1 MYIYTF
7 VVNFMDEDFNG
18 NCQEAIRQGV
28 TCANTYKEAA
38 SNIVDYYGDNEINN
52 MQLECLD
59 EGDVV
64 EISEAEV
71 KRIKEEHF

>member
-1 MYIYTF
+1 MNIYTY
-7 VVNFMDEDFNG
+7 VVNFMDEDFDG
-18 NCQEAIRQGV
+18 NYHDAIRQGV
-28 TCANTYKEAA
+28 TCAENYKEAA
-38 SNIVDYYGDNEINN
+38 GNLIDYYGEREVNT

-59 EGDVV
+59 EGTVV